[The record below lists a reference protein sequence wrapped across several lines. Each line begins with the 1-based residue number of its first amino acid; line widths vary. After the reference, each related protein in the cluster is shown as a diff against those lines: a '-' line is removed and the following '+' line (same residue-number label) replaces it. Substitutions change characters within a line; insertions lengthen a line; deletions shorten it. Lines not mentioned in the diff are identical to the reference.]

1 MGFFVVLFVC
11 CGCVA
16 STGIIKAKVSSKK
29 AKIMG
34 GKLISTFLL
43 GMYFLYLTISRRALE
58 IFNCNPVEPDD
69 GFTYTHFTSINC
81 DGGLCRCW
89 DPNHVQL
96 FLVPFSIVAILLM
109 TVGFPV
115 WLFLLLRS
123 KKNAIKEDQYLRALD
138 IAPVETNNPVAFFN
152 RLKYHKMWVFYLC
165 CDVLMFWFLIFG
177 FAIDAGNVG
186 LGFSTDLAMPFLCFP
201 NFCHNRYY
209 HFKPGKVYW
218 IVFII
223 ARKGLIS
230 AAGLLFRSNPGFQ
243 LSFVLLV
250 LFWAYVQQ
258 VQNKPFMSSVE
269 RKTVI
274 LEHQVK
280 VTMGDQLH
288 IQLAARI
295 AVAKAEE
302 RKSRAK
308 QRNKQRNKLVNDFVG
323 NSTGERESDMD
334 TNKQKLNYFWNYNTV
349 ESVLLSSLIIVC
361 VCGVMFES
369 DRFQENQNVP
379 SGNGFGQFVTFQ
391 RDLVTYAC
399 IIVIFGSMFFYF
411 AVAYSEIFGQLPLW
425 MRKVLCLK
433 KQIDLHEDTDMYGEN
448 DGRNSEVHMEFNP
461 HMLAERDR
469 LAAHSATEAMEVML
483 QMQQDQM
490 RREKLRTARLL
501 EKGRAKGGRGNKKKR
516 KKEMGGTCVW

>member
-1 MGFFVVLFVC
+1 
-11 CGCVA
+11 
-16 STGIIKAKVSSKK
+16 
-29 AKIMG
+29 MG

-177 FAIDAGNVG
+177 FAIDAGDVG
-186 LGFSTDLAMPFLCFP
+186 VGFSTDLAMPFLCFP
-201 NFCHNRYY
+201 NLCHHRYY

-323 NSTGERESDMD
+323 NSTGEQSGNTALHLCSLEYFLLKPVLETDGVNLNAQDFQGSTALMKSSLPGATDSKCVGALLEAGADASLLD
-334 TNKQKLNYFWNYNTV
+334 TNRRSALFVAAGAIDAVGVEIVKLLLDTGQTNVNLKSGGYNATNSTSNHLSRNLTPLFAACQTAALRRSPL
-349 ESVLLSSLIIVC
+349 SVFKEVVALLFSHISL
-361 VCGVMFES
+361 
-369 DRFQENQNVP
+369 R
-379 SGNGFGQFVTFQ
+379 
-391 RDLVTYAC
+391 
-399 IIVIFGSMFFYF
+399 
-411 AVAYSEIFGQLPLW
+411 
-425 MRKVLCLK
+425 
-433 KQIDLHEDTDMYGEN
+433 
-448 DGRNSEVHMEFNP
+448 
-461 HMLAERDR
+461 
-469 LAAHSATEAMEVML
+469 
-483 QMQQDQM
+483 
-490 RREKLRTARLL
+490 
-501 EKGRAKGGRGNKKKR
+501 
-516 KKEMGGTCVW
+516 